1 MLEFARKRGIKS
13 RFFTSFACALFSL
26 PFSMLAAAPAETIPP
41 IGTRLKELVSV
52 EGVRDNQL
60 IGYGLIVGLNGTGDH
75 QTTLFSVQSLG
86 NLLQQMGV
94 SINPGSVLVKDT
106 AAVMVTATL
115 PPFAQPG
122 MHVDVTAGAIGD

>member
-1 MLEFARKRGIKS
+1 MRLLLL
-13 RFFTSFACALFSL
+13 ALLSL
-26 PFSMLAAAPAETIPP
+26 PAARPSDDLV
-41 IGTRLKELVSV
+41 RLKELVSV

-75 QTTLFSVQSLG
+75 QTTLFSVQSLA

-94 SINPGSVLVKDT
+94 SINPTSVLVKDT

-122 MHVDVTAGAIGD
+122 MHVDVTA